1 MSSHVF
7 YSGYDLENAVT
18 LSNTSYSSSKHIL
31 ESYFQNVKINNFFL
45 LIVKT
50 LISGWFWIRLAKL

>member
-31 ESYFQNVKINNFFL
+31 ESYFQNLKINNFFL

-50 LISGWFWIRLAKL
+50 LISG